1 MADPLVFLW
10 PLGLSVFV
18 AAAFVFVVIR
28 GLLSGKL
35 SMRGGTP
42 VDRAKYPAMF
52 WLVTAI
58 YIIGGGAILYVAF
71 DNFWQPFMGR

>member
-10 PLGLSVFV
+10 PLGLSVFI
-18 AAAFVFVVIR
+18 AAAFAFAVIR

-35 SMRGGTP
+35 PMRGGI
-42 VDRAKYPAMF
+42 PAERDKHPAIF

-58 YIIGGGAILYVAF
+58 YVVGGVVIVATAF
-71 DNFWQPFMGR
+71 SNFWRPFMGK